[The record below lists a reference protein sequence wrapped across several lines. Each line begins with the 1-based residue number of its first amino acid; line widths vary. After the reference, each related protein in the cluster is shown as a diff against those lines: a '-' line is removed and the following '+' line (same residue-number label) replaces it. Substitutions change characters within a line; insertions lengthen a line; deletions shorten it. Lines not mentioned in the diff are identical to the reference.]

1 MHKSKQPG
9 RVTYICTTL
18 HFLSKAWVSKSWEN
32 LIWDFECL
40 IPSIGLEILLRWF
53 LSDTCVRTGKCRGG
67 QKARVSLLKHS
78 LPKWTIQTSLT
89 RSHKARI
96 LNSFLYETNS
106 FDRLHPIAIGCNL
119 SKLLFSYRKPF
130 HRCNRTILA
139 TAPWLAKGQPFHK
152 KIWAYHWVCWHHS
165 RWQAWCPKIK
175 KLKEKNLNQN

>member
-96 LNSFLYETNS
+96 LNRRSLFIDAIEQFWQL
-106 FDRLHPIAIGCNL
+106 LHD
-119 SKLLFSYRKPF
+119 
-130 HRCNRTILA
+130 
-139 TAPWLAKGQPFHK
+139 WQKGNHFIK